1 MRQTLLI
8 MTKKILSVLILSFTI
23 CAAKAQD
30 WPNIKKYEE
39 ANSKVQPPSKNEKR
53 VVFMGN
59 SITDF
64 WINTDSSFFAGKP
77 YFDRGISGQTT
88 GQMLV
93 RFRED
98 VINLKPAVVV
108 ILAGINDIAENNG
121 PSKLEDVFGNI
132 VSMGELAKASHIKVV
147 LSSVMPAFA
156 FPWRPSINPVPK
168 VKELNEMIKAY
179 ADKNNIV
186 YLDYFTAMADSRRGL
201 PANLSKDGV
210 HPNPEGYK
218 VMEPLAEKAIA
229 AALKKK

>member
-1 MRQTLLI
+1 
-8 MTKKILSVLILSFTI
+8 MTKRILSVLILSFTI

-30 WPNIKKYEE
+30 WANIKKYEE
-39 ANSKVQPPSKNEKR
+39 ANSKVQPPSANEKR

-64 WINTDSSFFAGKP
+64 WINTDSAFFAGKP

-88 GQMLV
+88 GQMLL

-132 VSMGELAKASHIKVV
+132 VSMAELAKASHIKVV

-168 VKELNEMIKAY
+168 VKALNEMIKAY

-210 HPNPEGYK
+210 HPNLEGYK

-229 AALKKK
+229 TAIKKK